1 MMTARE
7 MFKELGYE
15 CRYFKQWIYYTKIDY
30 FGRMGQEIKFDLR
43 KKTYCCINGMAIRCA
58 NDKENEAIQKQ
69 KEELGWIEKETK

>member
-43 KKTYCCINGMAIRCA
+43 KKLIVA
-58 NDKENEAIQKQ
+58 
-69 KEELGWIEKETK
+69 